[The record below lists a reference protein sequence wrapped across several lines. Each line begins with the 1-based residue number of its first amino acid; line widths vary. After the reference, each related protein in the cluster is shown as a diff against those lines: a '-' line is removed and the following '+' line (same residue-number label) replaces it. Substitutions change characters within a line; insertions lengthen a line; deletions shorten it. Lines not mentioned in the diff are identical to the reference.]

1 MMKYLEGMIRKEQLK
16 SNPPSQPH
24 SQAQARN
31 PEDEERVN
39 LIGDGIQATLSVL
52 RMVHKLLKA
61 EQKIR
66 NKEDVRL
73 LSTLLNEKD
82 PQVRANIPFTPIS

>member
-1 MMKYLEGMIRKEQLK
+1 MKYLERMIRQEQLK
-16 SNPPSQPH
+16 ANPPSQPFDA
-24 SQAQARN
+24 AQARN

-39 LIGDGIQATLSVL
+39 LYGDGIRATLSVL

-61 EQKIR
+61 EVKVQ
-66 NKEDVRL
+66 NKEEVRL

-82 PQVRANIPFTPIS
+82 PEVSHHRRI